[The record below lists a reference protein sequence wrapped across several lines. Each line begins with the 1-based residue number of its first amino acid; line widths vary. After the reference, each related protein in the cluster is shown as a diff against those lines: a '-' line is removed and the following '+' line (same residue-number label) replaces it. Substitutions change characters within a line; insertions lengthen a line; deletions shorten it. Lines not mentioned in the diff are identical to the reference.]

1 MKTIKRVISVLL
13 LIVLMAVVGYIVFT
27 ANRLPS
33 IQEQTQVSNQEASI
47 WTNAEYL
54 T

>member
-33 IQEQTQVSNQEASI
+33 IQEQTQIIFEGGSQWNEN
-47 WTNAEYL
+47 T
-54 T
+54 